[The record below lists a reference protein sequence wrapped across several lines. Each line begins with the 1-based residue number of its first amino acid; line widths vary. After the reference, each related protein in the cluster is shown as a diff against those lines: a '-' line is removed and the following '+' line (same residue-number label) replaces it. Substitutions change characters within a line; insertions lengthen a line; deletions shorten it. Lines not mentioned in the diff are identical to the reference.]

1 MITKLFGAYRNLSC
15 DSRYLE
21 WYRSGHN
28 EHDWKSC
35 GRVERPE
42 GSNPSHSA
50 LKITEKQVFSV
61 IFLYLSR
68 EIKFHIIGMY
78 NILLIR
84 MLI

>member
-1 MITKLFGAYRNLSC
+1 MIIKLFRAYRNLSC
-15 DSRYLE
+15 DSGYLE

-50 LKITEKQVFSV
+50 IMKAPENL
-61 IFLYLSR
+61 
-68 EIKFHIIGMY
+68 
-78 NILLIR
+78 ILRRFCFYIQIVLWVKSEFYKKNVLIYT
-84 MLI
+84 

>member
-1 MITKLFGAYRNLSC
+1 M
-15 DSRYLE
+15 
-21 WYRSGHN
+21 
-28 EHDWKSC
+28 
-35 GRVERPE
+35 
-42 GSNPSHSA
+42 
-50 LKITEKQVFSV
+50 KITENHVFSV